1 MMKHLIL
8 LFLFILSSVTI
19 TAQKINSTEYCNN
32 LIKNGI
38 DALYK
43 KNHSTSLETFAEAK
57 KIAEQNKL
65 YEQQFIATNCIG
77 LNYYQMYDYSTALDY
92 YLEAYSIAIKHLKS
106 DREMTVLNN
115 VALVYLQQGKY
126 KESEKHQKRAYEL
139 AVANKDYIGIGIYS
153 ANLADLYNITHQ
165 LDRALEYVKISR
177 TALSI
182 ENNPRITI
190 DLSIVEAKNFL
201 ERKEYNKVL
210 TILEP
215 LLNTLRS
222 KESMDHRILIL
233 LILSQAYQGQNQNEK
248 ALYYIKQSQQEN
260 LNYSNNKDIYNQ
272 FSSLYFSIG
281 DHTKALQYKDSVIIV
296 KDSLSAIKN
305 QAMYQNSEI
314 KLKLQDSEKELKSEK
329 RLKFYIAGFCI
340 LILGLLSLLFRT
352 LYLKNRQKRTIAER
366 NEQIISLELKNK
378 ETDNL
383 LLEKQIKEKET
394 ETLLEKEKLRNE
406 LENRNRKLAANAIH
420 IAQRNDKI
428 EQYILQLKRNPEMIK
443 NDQLSQQLD
452 QLKLILTKEENN
464 DDFLSHFEKIN
475 SKFISNLK
483 EKHPDLTLND
493 IRYISYIY
501 MNLSTKEISSI
512 FNITIE
518 ACRKRKERVSK
529 RLNLQNSND
538 LYSYLS
544 NV

>member
-1 MMKHLIL
+1 MKHLIL
-8 LFLFILSSVTI
+8 LFLLILSSGTI
-19 TAQKINSTEYCNN
+19 TAQKVSSTEYCDN
-32 LIKNGI
+32 LIKKGI

-43 KNHSTSLETFAEAK
+43 KNHSVSLEIFAEGK

-77 LNYYQMYDYSTALDY
+77 LNYYQMSDYSTALDY

-139 AVANKDYIGIGIYS
+139 AVANKDYIGVGIYS

-182 ENNPRITI
+182 ENNSRITT

-201 ERKEYNKVL
+201 ERKEYDKVL
-210 TILEP
+210 AILEP
-215 LLNTLRS
+215 LLDTLRS
-222 KESMDHRILIL
+222 KESMDHRILAL
-233 LILSQAYQGQNQNEK
+233 LILSRAYQGQNHNEK
-248 ALYYIKQSQQEN
+248 ALYYIKKSKEEN

-272 FSSLYFSIG
+272 FSSLYFSMG
-281 DHTKALQYKDSVIIV
+281 DYTRALQYKDSVIIV

-329 RLKFYIAGFCI
+329 RFKFYIVGFCI
-340 LILGLLSLLFRT
+340 LILSLLSWLFRT

-383 LLEKQIKEKET
+383 LLEKQIKEKEI
-394 ETLLEKEKLRNE
+394 ETLLEKEKLKNE
-406 LENRNRKLAANAIH
+406 LESRNRTLAANAIH
-420 IAQRNDKI
+420 IAQRKDKI

-452 QLKLILTKEENN
+452 QLQLILTKEDNN

-475 SKFISNLK
+475 SRFIDNLK

-501 MNLSTKEISSI
+501 MNLSIKEISSI

-529 RLNLQNSND
+529 RLNLSNSND

-544 NV
+544 NI

>member
-1 MMKHLIL
+1 MKYFIL
-8 LFLFILSSVTI
+8 LFLFILSSGNMM
-19 TAQKINSTEYCNN
+19 AQKDGSAEYCDT
-32 LIKNGI
+32 LIKKGI
-38 DALYK
+38 DLLYK
-43 KNHSTSLETFAEAK
+43 KDHSTSLEIFAEAK

-77 LNYYQMYDYSTALDY
+77 ANYYQMSDYSTALDY
-92 YLEAYSIAIKHLKS
+92 YLEAYSIAVKHLKS
-106 DREMTVLNN
+106 DREMAVLNN

-126 KESEKHQKRAYEL
+126 KESEKHQKRAYDL
-139 AVANKDYIGIGIYS
+139 AIANKDYIGIAIYA

-165 LDRALEYVKISR
+165 LDRALEYVKIAR
-177 TALSI
+177 AALTKK
-182 ENNPRITI
+182 NNPRLTT
-190 DLSIVEAKNFL
+190 DLDIAEAKNFL
-201 ERKEYNKVL
+201 ERKEYNNVF
-210 TILEP
+210 IIIEP
-215 LLNTLRS
+215 LLNKLKD
-222 KESMDHRILIL
+222 KESKDQRISAL
-233 LILSQAYQGQNQNEK
+233 LILSKAYQGQKQNEK
-248 ALYYIKQSQQEN
+248 ALYYAKKSQEEN
-260 LNYSNNKDIYNQ
+260 QNYSNEKDIYSQ

-281 DHTKALQYKDSVIIV
+281 DYNKALQYKDSVIIV

-314 KLKLQDSEKELKSEK
+314 KLKLQDSQKELKSEK
-329 RLKFYIAGFCI
+329 RLKFYVAAFCI
-340 LILGLLSLLFRT
+340 SILALLSWLFRT

-378 ETDNL
+378 KNDNL
-383 LLEKQIKEKET
+383 LLEQQIKEKET
-394 ETLLEKEKLRNE
+394 EALLEKEKLKNE
-406 LENRNRKLAANAIH
+406 LESRNRKLAANAIH

-428 EQYILQLKRNPEMIK
+428 EEYILKLKKNPEIIK

-452 QLKLILTKEENN
+452 QLKLILTKEDTN
-464 DDFLSHFEKIN
+464 DDFLTHFEKIN
-475 SKFISNLK
+475 SKFIDNLK

-529 RLNLQNSND
+529 KLNLENSND

-544 NV
+544 SI